1 MSQMSKEEAL
11 VVYDL
16 LEERFP
22 DAKAELEYS
31 NPYELLV
38 ATILSAQC
46 TDVRV
51 NKVTRVLFAE
61 YPTPEDIVNLSQE
74 ELGKIIYSCGFYR
87 NKSKNTLE
95 TTRIILDKYDGKV
108 PETIEELVKLPGV
121 GKKTANVVASN
132 AFGVPAIAVDTHVF
146 RTANRLGLA
155 EATTVEKTEKQL
167 EEILPKSK
175 WTKAHHLLIFLGRY
189 ICKSQNP
196 ECSNC
201 PLTEHCQYFNQNR

>member
-87 NKSKNTLE
+87 NKSKNILE

>member
-1 MSQMSKEEAL
+1 MSRMSKEEAL

-16 LEERFP
+16 LEVRFP
-22 DAKAELEYS
+22 DAKAELEFS
-31 NPYELLV
+31 NPYELLI

-51 NKVTRVLFAE
+51 NKVTRVLFE
-61 YPTPEDIVNLSQE
+61 KYPTPEDIAKLSQE

-87 NKSKNTLE
+87 NKSKNILE
-95 TTRIILDKYDGKV
+95 TTRILLDKYDGKV
-108 PETIEELVKLPGV
+108 PETIKELVKLPGV

-146 RTANRLGLA
+146 RTSNRLGLA

-167 EEILPKSK
+167 EEILPREN

-196 ECSNC
+196 DCPNC
-201 PLTEHCQYFNQNR
+201 PLTKHCKYFNQNR